1 MSIFESIASGN
12 LSEAKK
18 LIEDRLE
25 QIIFD
30 KLAHLKKELSEEYL
44 KEYVPNIQK
53 IGRSKLVRI
62 RIRGGKIQR
71 RRKVS
76 AVQGFTYKAG
86 RFSRMSPVERR
97 RRKMAA
103 RRAKYKRRAKMSLIL
118 RKRKLSL
125 RKRKSLGL

>member
-1 MSIFESIASGN
+1 MSIFEYIASGN

-30 KLAHLKKELSEEYL
+30 KLTHLKKELSEEYL

-76 AVQGFTYKAG
+76 AVQGFTYKSG
-86 RFSRMSPVERR
+86 KFSRMSPVERR
-97 RRKMAA
+97 RRRMAA
-103 RRAKYKRRAKMSLIL
+103 QRAKYKRRAKMSLIL
-118 RKRKLSL
+118 RKRKFSL

>member
-1 MSIFESIASGN
+1 MTIFESIVSGN

-44 KEYVPNIQK
+44 KEYVPNIQR

-62 RIRGGKIQR
+62 RIRGGKIQS

-76 AVQGFTYKAG
+76 AVQGFTYKSG
-86 RFSRMSPVERR
+86 KFSRMSPVERR